1 MKNFENKMKLG
12 NLLIPFATEKDMKD
26 MIINCKNKIISNK
39 DFFNW
44 LNGIVSVFTNE
55 NQLVLLNG
63 TPLNSKII
71 YIEKSNLKTLL
82 FLAKQYNIDFELMI
96 DYSFFNLDDLVVD
109 KFVDD
114 FLKIYEYFL
123 F

>member
-63 TPLNSKII
+63 TSLKTKII
-71 YIEKSNLKTLL
+71 YIEKSNLKPLL

>member
-1 MKNFENKMKLG
+1 MKKFENKMKLG
-12 NLLIPFATEKDMKD
+12 NLVIPFATEKNMKD

-44 LNGIVSVFTNE
+44 LNGIVCVFTDENE
-55 NQLVLLNG
+55 LDLING

-82 FLAKQYNIDFELMI
+82 FLAKHYNLDLELMI
-96 DYSFFNLDDLVVD
+96 DYSFFNLDDTQI
-109 KFVDD
+109 DD
-114 FLKIYEYFL
+114 FVIKFLQIYE
-123 F
+123 